1 MGQGNFKVDF
11 VEFFA
16 NIVDGEFS
24 KGVHQTPH
32 DPGGRCDFCP
42 DYPACPLVPLA
53 ASPYLAGGRAC
64 NGRRVSFFLK
74 SFLSGYR

>member
-1 MGQGNFKVDF
+1 MGQRNFYVDF

-32 DPGGRCDFCP
+32 DPGGSGSFCP
-42 DYPACPLVPLA
+42 DYPI
-53 ASPYLAGGRAC
+53 
-64 NGRRVSFFLK
+64 SFCLK
-74 SFLSGYR
+74 SFLSVYR